1 MAVAQDP
8 RGKLLIAN
16 VLEDFARLSAAK
28 GAEDSRGRRHSYRW
42 EGPGPLRDELC
53 KKAATHAAIVAVALH
68 PKSPGGP

>member
-28 GAEDSRGRRHSYRW
+28 GA
-42 EGPGPLRDELC
+42 
-53 KKAATHAAIVAVALH
+53 
-68 PKSPGGP
+68 